1 MKILLLFDYPPPPGG
16 LATQGDLLLRGLLEL
31 GVDARVAHLESAL
44 EKEWYYDWFKPDA
57 VVGIG
62 YWGMTPQ
69 LVLHAQAHGVLPIP
83 WLVANG
89 YVVNYRE
96 TLSNLPLMLVTS
108 QWVKQVYERDG
119 ISGDNIEVLPVGCD
133 TESFVPYPRS
143 DPRVMAARAVL
154 GVREDQRLILTIGGD
169 AASKGGREVMRAL
182 ASLGAEIPDYRYVCK
197 VWEQPRTDKQNML
210 DSALAEELGIATR
223 VLFCGGRVSRQFMP
237 FLLSA
242 CDVYAA
248 PSRLE
253 GFGMGQVE
261 AGACGK
267 PVVGI
272 RAMAM
277 LETLVHGQTALLA
290 SVAKENVAT
299 GAVVGPEAGFA
310 LGHRIEF
317 ASPRVVD
324 YRASVPDLA
333 LHLRTL
339 LNDPALCQR
348 MGEAGRAHALQ
359 YDYRKVAQRFIDI
372 VQRKLGLGSGSSV
385 KP

>member
-16 LATQGDLLLRGLLEL
+16 LATQGDLLLRGLLQL
-31 GVDARVAHLESAL
+31 GVDARAAHLDSAL
-44 EKEWYYDWFKPDA
+44 EKEWYYGWFKPDA

-69 LVLHAQAHGVLPIP
+69 LVLHAQQHGVLPIP

-96 TLSNLPLMLVTS
+96 ILSNLPLMLVTS
-108 QWVKQVYERDG
+108 QWVKEVYLRDG

-133 TESFVPYPRS
+133 TESFIPYPKS
-143 DPRVMAARAVL
+143 DPRVRAARAAL
-154 GVREDQRLILTIGGD
+154 GVCEDQLLILTIGGD

-182 ASLGAEIPDYRYVCK
+182 ASLGDQIPDYRYVCK
-197 VWEQPRTDKQNML
+197 VWEQPRTHKQNAL
-210 DSALAEELGIATR
+210 DLALAEELGIQHK
-223 VLFCGGRVSRQFMP
+223 VLFCSGRVSRQFMP

-267 PVVGI
+267 PVIGI

-290 SVAKENVAT
+290 GVAKENVAT
-299 GAVVGPEAGFA
+299 GTVVGPEAGFEP
-310 LGHRIEF
+310 GHRIEF
-317 ASPRVVD
+317 SSPRIVD

-333 LHLRTL
+333 EHLRTL

-348 MGEAGRAHALQ
+348 MGEAGRERALE
-359 YDYRKVAQRFIDI
+359 YDYRKVAQRFIEI
-372 VQRKLGLGSGSSV
+372 VQRKLGLGGG
-385 KP
+385 

>member
-16 LATQGDLLLRGLLEL
+16 LATQGDLLLRGLLEV
-31 GVDARVAHLESAL
+31 GVDARAAHLESAL
-44 EKEWYYDWFKPDA
+44 EKEWYYSWFKPDA

-62 YWGMTPQ
+62 YWGMTPH
-69 LVLHAQAHGVLPIP
+69 LVLHAQQHGVLPIP

-108 QWVKQVYERDG
+108 QWVKEVYVRDG
-119 ISGDNIEVLPVGCD
+119 IPGDNIEVLPVGCD
-133 TESFVPYPRS
+133 TERFIPHPKG
-143 DPRVMAARAVL
+143 DPRVIAARAAL
-154 GVREDQRLILTIGGD
+154 GVREDQLLILTIGGD

-182 ASLGAEIPDYRYVCK
+182 ASLGDRIPDYRYVCK
-197 VWEQPRTDKQNML
+197 VWEQPRTDKQNAL
-210 DSALAEELGIATR
+210 DLQLAEELGIQHK

-267 PVVGI
+267 PVIGI

-290 SVAKENVAT
+290 GVAKENIAT
-299 GAVVGPEAGFA
+299 GTTVGPEAGFEP
-310 LGHRIEF
+310 GHRIEF

-324 YRASVPDLA
+324 YRASVPELA
-333 LHLRTL
+333 DHLRAL
-339 LNDPALCQR
+339 LNDPALRRR
-348 MGEAGRAHALQ
+348 MGEAGRERALE
-359 YDYRKVAQRFIDI
+359 YDYRKVAQRFVEI
-372 VQRKLGLGSGSSV
+372 VQHKLGLGGG
-385 KP
+385 

>member
-16 LATQGDLLLRGLLEL
+16 LATQGDLLLRGLREI
-31 GVDARVAHLESAL
+31 GVEARAAHLESAV
-44 EKEWYYDWFKPDA
+44 EKEWNYGWFKPDA

-69 LVLHAQAHGVLPIP
+69 LVLHAQQHGILAIP

-119 ISGDNIEVLPVGCD
+119 ISGKNIEVLPVGCD
-133 TESFVPYPRS
+133 TDSFVPYPRS
-143 DPRVMAARAVL
+143 DPRVQAARAAL
-154 GVREDQRLILTIGGD
+154 GVTEEQLLILTVGGD
-169 AASKGGREVMRAL
+169 AASKGGREVMEAL
-182 ASLGAEIPDYRYVCK
+182 ATLGDQVPAWRYVCK
-197 VWEQPRTDKQNML
+197 VWMQARTERQNAL
-210 DSALAEELGIATR
+210 DLQLAESLGIAQQ
-223 VLFCGGRVSRQFMP
+223 VSFCGGRVSREFMP

-253 GFGMGQVE
+253 GFGMGQTE

-267 PVVGI
+267 PVIGI

-277 LETLVHGQTALLA
+277 LETLVHGETALLA
-290 SVAKENVAT
+290 GVAT
-299 GAVVGPEAGFA
+299 ENLATEAVVGPEAGFEP
-310 LGHRIEF
+310 GHRVQF
-317 ASPRVVD
+317 HNPRVVD
-324 YRASVPDLA
+324 YRASVADLA

-339 LNDPALCQR
+339 LNDPTLR
-348 MGEAGRAHALQ
+348 RTMGEAGRRRVTEL
-359 YDYRKVAQRFIDI
+359 YDYRRVARRFVEI
-372 VQRKLGLGSGSSV
+372 VQSKLHLR
-385 KP
+385 

>member
-31 GVDARVAHLESAL
+31 GVDARVAHLESVL
-44 EKEWYYDWFKPDA
+44 EKEWYYGWFKPDA

-69 LVLHAQAHGVLPIP
+69 LVLHAQQHGVLPIP

-108 QWVKQVYERDG
+108 QWVKDVYVRDG
-119 ISGDNIEVLPVGCD
+119 IAGDNIEVLPVGCD
-133 TESFVPYPRS
+133 TDSFIPYPKS
-143 DPRVMAARAVL
+143 DPRVRAARAAL
-154 GVREDQRLILTIGGD
+154 GVREDQLLILTIGGD

-182 ASLGAEIPDYRYVCK
+182 ASLGDQVPDYRYVCK
-197 VWEQPRTDKQNML
+197 VWAQPRTDKQNML
-210 DSALAEELGIATR
+210 DSALAAELGIQHK

-267 PVVGI
+267 PVIGI

-277 LETLVHGQTALLA
+277 LETLVHGETALLA
-290 SVAKENVAT
+290 NVAQENFAT
-299 GAVVGPEAGFA
+299 GVTVGPEAGFEPSQ
-310 LGHRIEF
+310 RIEF
-317 ASPRVVD
+317 SSPRIVD

-333 LHLRTL
+333 QHLHTL
-339 LNDPALCQR
+339 LNDPEQCRRL
-348 MGEAGRAHALQ
+348 GEAGREHALQ

-372 VQRKLGLGSGSSV
+372 VQRKLGLGGA
-385 KP
+385 

>member
-1 MKILLLFDYPPPPGG
+1 MKILVLFDYPAPPGG
-16 LATQGDLLLRGLLEL
+16 LATQGDLLLRGLREI
-31 GVDARVAHLESAL
+31 GVDARPAHLDSPL
-44 EKEWYYDWFKPDA
+44 EKAWNYRCFKPDA

-69 LVLHAQAHGVLPIP
+69 LVLHAQQHQVLAIP

-89 YVVNYRE
+89 YVVNHRD

-108 QWVKQVYERDG
+108 EWVKGVYERDG
-119 ISGDNIEVLPVGCD
+119 IRGDNIEVLPVGCD
-133 TESFVPYPRS
+133 TQSFIGYPRS
-143 DPRVMAARAVL
+143 DPRVKAVRDLL
-154 GVREDQRLILTIGGD
+154 GVTEEQLLILTVGGD

-182 ASLGAEIPDYRYVCK
+182 ASLGDEIPDWRYVCK
-197 VWEQPRTDKQNML
+197 VWRQPRTQKQNAL
-210 DSALAEELGIATR
+210 DMELAETLGITHK
-223 VLFCGGRVSRQFMP
+223 VLFRDDRVSREFMP
-237 FLLSA
+237 FLMSA

-277 LETLVHGQTALLA
+277 LETLVHGETALLA
-290 SVAKENVAT
+290 GVAQENVAES
-299 GAVVGPEAGFA
+299 VEVGPESGFEP
-310 LGHRIEF
+310 GHRITF
-317 ASPRVVD
+317 QTPRVVD

-333 LHLRTL
+333 AHLRSL
-339 LNDPALCQR
+339 LNDGELR
-348 MGEAGRAHALQ
+348 RNMGEAGRLRALA
-359 YDYRKVAQRFIDI
+359 YDYRKVAARFVEL
-372 VQRKLGLGSGSSV
+372 VQRKLNLT
-385 KP
+385 

>member
-16 LATQGDLLLRGLLEL
+16 LATQGDLLLRGLREI
-31 GVDARVAHLESAL
+31 GVEARAAHLESAV
-44 EKEWYYDWFKPDA
+44 EKEWNYGWFKPDA

-69 LVLHAQAHGVLPIP
+69 PVLHAQQHGILAIP

-96 TLSNLPLMLVTS
+96 SLSNLPLMLVTS

-119 ISGDNIEVLPVGCD
+119 ISGKNIEVLPVGCD
-133 TESFVPYPRS
+133 TDSFVPYPRS
-143 DPRVMAARAVL
+143 DPRVQAARAAL
-154 GVREDQRLILTIGGD
+154 GVTEEQLLILTVGGD
-169 AASKGGREVMRAL
+169 AASKGGREVMEAL
-182 ASLGAEIPDYRYVCK
+182 ATLGDQVPAWRYVCK
-197 VWEQPRTDKQNML
+197 VWMQARTERQNAL
-210 DSALAEELGIATR
+210 DLQLAESLGIAQQ
-223 VLFCGGRVSRQFMP
+223 VSFCGGRVSREFMP

-253 GFGMGQVE
+253 GFGMGQTE

-267 PVVGI
+267 PVIGI

-277 LETLVHGQTALLA
+277 LETLVHGETALLA
-290 SVAKENVAT
+290 GVAT
-299 GAVVGPEAGFA
+299 ENLATEAVVGPEAGFEP
-310 LGHRIEF
+310 GHRVQF
-317 ASPRVVD
+317 HNPRVVD
-324 YRASVPDLA
+324 YRASVADLA

-339 LNDPALCQR
+339 LNDPTLR
-348 MGEAGRAHALQ
+348 RTMGEAGRRRVTEL
-359 YDYRKVAQRFIDI
+359 YDYRRVARRFVEI
-372 VQRKLGLGSGSSV
+372 VQSKLHLR
-385 KP
+385 

>member
-31 GVDARVAHLESAL
+31 GVDARAAHLESAL

-62 YWGMTPQ
+62 YWGMTPH
-69 LVLHAQAHGVLPIP
+69 LVLHAQKHGILAIP

-96 TLSNLPLMLVTS
+96 TLSSLPLMLVTS
-108 QWVKQVYERDG
+108 QWVKDVYLRDG
-119 ISGDNIEVLPVGCD
+119 IAGDNIEVLPVGCD
-133 TESFVPYPRS
+133 TTSFIPYPKS
-143 DPRVMAARAVL
+143 DPRVRAARAAL
-154 GVREDQRLILTIGGD
+154 GVREDQLLILTIGGD

-182 ASLGAEIPDYRYVCK
+182 ASLGDQIPDYRYVCK
-197 VWEQPRTDKQNML
+197 VWEQPRTDKQNQL
-210 DSALAEELGIATR
+210 DLALAEELGIQDK

-267 PVVGI
+267 PVIGI

-277 LETLVHGQTALLA
+277 LETLVHGKTALLA
-290 SVAKENVAT
+290 GVATENVST
-299 GAVVGPEAGFA
+299 GATVGPEAGFEP
-310 LGHRIEF
+310 GHRIEF
-317 ASPRVVD
+317 ATPRVVD

-333 LHLRTL
+333 QHLRAL
-339 LNDPALCQR
+339 LNDPALCTKL
-348 MGEAGRAHALQ
+348 GEGGRERALE
-359 YDYRKVAQRFIDI
+359 YDYRKVAQRFLEI
-372 VQRKLGLGSGSSV
+372 VQRKLGLGEA
-385 KP
+385 

>member
-16 LATQGDLLLRGLLEL
+16 LATQGDLLLRGLREI
-31 GVDARVAHLESAL
+31 GVEARAAHLESAV
-44 EKEWYYDWFKPDA
+44 EKEWNYGWFKPDA

-69 LVLHAQAHGVLPIP
+69 LVLHAQQHGILAIP

-96 TLSNLPLMLVTS
+96 SLSNLPLMLVTS

-119 ISGDNIEVLPVGCD
+119 ISGKNIEVLPVGCD
-133 TESFVPYPRS
+133 TDSFVPYPRS
-143 DPRVMAARAVL
+143 DPRVQAARAAL
-154 GVREDQRLILTIGGD
+154 GVTEEQLLILTVGGD
-169 AASKGGREVMRAL
+169 AASKGGREVMEAL
-182 ASLGAEIPDYRYVCK
+182 ATLGDQVPAWRYVCK
-197 VWEQPRTDKQNML
+197 VWMQARTERQNAL
-210 DSALAEELGIATR
+210 DLQLAESLGIAQQ
-223 VLFCGGRVSRQFMP
+223 VSFCGGRVSREFMP

-253 GFGMGQVE
+253 GFGMGQTE

-267 PVVGI
+267 PVIGI

-277 LETLVHGQTALLA
+277 LETLVHGDSFLIAGAATENLA
-290 SVAKENVAT
+290 TE
-299 GAVVGPEAGFA
+299 AVVGPEAGFEP
-310 LGHRIEF
+310 GHRVQF
-317 ASPRVVD
+317 HNPRVVD
-324 YRASVPDLA
+324 YRASVADLA

-339 LNDPALCQR
+339 LNDPTLR
-348 MGEAGRAHALQ
+348 RTMGEAGRRRVTEL
-359 YDYRKVAQRFIDI
+359 YDYRRVARRFVEI
-372 VQRKLGLGSGSSV
+372 VQSKLHLR
-385 KP
+385 

>member
-16 LATQGDLLLRGLLEL
+16 LATQGELLLRGLRDL
-31 GVDARVAHLESAL
+31 GVDARAAHWESAL
-44 EKEWYYDWFKPDA
+44 EKEWYYGWFKPDA

-62 YWGMTPQ
+62 YWGMTPH
-69 LVLHAQAHGVLPIP
+69 LVLHAQRHGVLAIP

-96 TLSNLPLMLVTS
+96 TLSDLPLILVTS
-108 QWVKQVYERDG
+108 EWVKQVYVRDG
-119 ISGDNIEVLPVGCD
+119 IPGDNIEVLPVGCD
-133 TESFVPYPRS
+133 TDSFIPYPKS
-143 DPRVMAARAVL
+143 DPRVSAARAAL
-154 GVREDQRLILTIGGD
+154 GVREDQRLILTVGGD

-182 ASLGAEIPDYRYVCK
+182 ASLGQQIPDYRYVCK
-197 VWEQPRTDKQNML
+197 VWAQERTLKQVEL
-210 DSALAEELGIATR
+210 DTALAKELGIQQQ
-223 VLFCGGRVSRQFMP
+223 VLFCDGRVSRPFMP

-267 PVVGI
+267 PVIGI

-290 SVAKENVAT
+290 GVAT
-299 GAVVGPEAGFA
+299 ENLATGTTVGPEAGFEP
-310 LGHRIEF
+310 GHRIEF
-317 ASPRVVD
+317 AHPRVVD

-333 LHLRTL
+333 EHLRTL

-348 MGEAGRAHALQ
+348 MGEAGRERAMQ
-359 YDYRKVAQRFIDI
+359 YDYRKVAQLFIDI
-372 VQRKLGLGSGSSV
+372 VQRKLGLGAA
-385 KP
+385 

>member
-16 LATQGDLLLRGLLEL
+16 LATQGELLLRGLLDL
-31 GVDARVAHLESAL
+31 GVDARVAHLDSAL

-69 LVLHAQAHGVLPIP
+69 LVLHAQQHGVLPIP

-89 YVVNYRE
+89 YVVNYRD

-133 TESFVPYPRS
+133 TDSFIPYPKS
-143 DPRVMAARAVL
+143 DPRVRAARAAL
-154 GVREDQRLILTIGGD
+154 GVREDQLMILTIGGD

-182 ASLGAEIPDYRYVCK
+182 ASLGDQIPEYRYVCK
-197 VWEQPRTDKQNML
+197 VWEQPRTDKQNLL
-210 DSALAEELGIATR
+210 DLQLAEELGIQHK
-223 VLFCGGRVSRQFMP
+223 VLFSGGRVSRQFMP

-267 PVVGI
+267 PVIGI

-277 LETLVHGQTALLA
+277 LETLVHGETALLA
-290 SVAKENVAT
+290 SVAKENFAT
-299 GAVVGPEAGFA
+299 GATVGPEAGFEP
-310 LGHRIEF
+310 GHRIEF
-317 ASPRVVD
+317 ASPRIVD

-333 LHLRTL
+333 QHLRTL
-339 LNDPALCQR
+339 LNDPAACHR
-348 MGEAGRAHALQ
+348 MGEAGREHTLQ

-372 VQRKLGLGSGSSV
+372 VQRKLGLGAA
-385 KP
+385 

>member
-16 LATQGDLLLRGLLEL
+16 LATQGDLLLRGLLAL
-31 GVDARVAHLESAL
+31 GVDARAAHLDSAL
-44 EKEWYYDWFKPDA
+44 EKEWYYRWFKPDA

-69 LVLHAQAHGVLPIP
+69 LVLHAQRHGVLAIP

-96 TLSNLPLMLVTS
+96 TLEQLPLMLVTS
-108 QWVKQVYERDG
+108 QWVKDVYVRDG
-119 ISGDNIEVLPVGCD
+119 ISGKNIEVLPVGCD
-133 TESFVPYPRS
+133 TESFVPYAKS
-143 DPRVMAARAVL
+143 DPRVQAARAAL
-154 GVREDQRLILTIGGD
+154 GVREDQLLILTIGGD
-169 AASKGGREVMRAL
+169 AASKGGREIMRAL
-182 ASLGAEIPDYRYVCK
+182 ASLGDEIPDYRYVCK
-197 VWEQPRTDKQNML
+197 VWGAQARTEKQNAL
-210 DSALAEELGIATR
+210 DLALAEELGIQSK
-223 VLFCGGRVSRQFMP
+223 VSFPGDRVSRPFMP

-267 PVVGI
+267 PVIGI

-277 LETLVHGQTALLA
+277 LETLVHGRTALLA
-290 SVAKENVAT
+290 GVARENFSS
-299 GAVVGPEAGFA
+299 GAVVGPEAGFEPNT
-310 LGHRIEF
+310 RIDF
-317 ASPRVVD
+317 PNPRIVD

-333 LHLRTL
+333 EHLRTL
-339 LNDPALCQR
+339 LNDPALRSR
-348 MGEAGRAHALQ
+348 MGEAGRERALE
-359 YDYRKVAQRFIDI
+359 YDYRKVAQRFIEI
-372 VQRKLGLGSGSSV
+372 VQRKLSLGVS
-385 KP
+385 

>member
-31 GVDARVAHLESAL
+31 GIDARVAHLESAL
-44 EKEWYYDWFKPDA
+44 EKEWYYGWFKPDA

-69 LVLHAQAHGVLPIP
+69 LVLHAEQHGVLPIP

-108 QWVKQVYERDG
+108 QWVKEVYVRDG

-133 TESFVPYPRS
+133 TESFIPYPKS
-143 DPRVMAARAVL
+143 DPRVSAARAAL
-154 GVREDQRLILTIGGD
+154 GVREDQLLILTIGGD

-182 ASLGAEIPDYRYVCK
+182 ASLGDQIPDYRYVCK
-197 VWEQPRTDKQNML
+197 VWSQPRTDKQNAL
-210 DSALAEELGIATR
+210 DLELAEELGIQHK

-242 CDVYAA
+242 CDLYAA

-267 PVVGI
+267 PVIGI

-290 SVAKENVAT
+290 SVAKENIAT
-299 GAVVGPEAGFA
+299 GTTVGPEAGFEP
-310 LGHRIEF
+310 GHRIEF
-317 ASPRVVD
+317 SSPRIVD

-333 LHLRTL
+333 EHLRTL
-339 LNDPALCQR
+339 LNDPALCRR
-348 MGEAGRAHALQ
+348 MGEAGREHALQ
-359 YDYRKVAQRFIDI
+359 YDYRKVAQRFVEI
-372 VQRKLGLGSGSSV
+372 VQRKLGLGGG
-385 KP
+385 